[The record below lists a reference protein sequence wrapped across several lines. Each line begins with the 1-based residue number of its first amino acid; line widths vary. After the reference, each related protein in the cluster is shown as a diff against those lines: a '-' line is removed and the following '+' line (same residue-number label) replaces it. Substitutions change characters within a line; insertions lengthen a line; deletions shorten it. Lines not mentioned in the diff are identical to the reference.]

1 MEVNLFEVF
10 MLAFLFLAIAV
21 AVRFLPHTFHF
32 TPVGAALLFFGAKQ
46 QRKWMWLPVAA
57 FIGSD
62 IALDVF
68 VYHYPVGWETLASA
82 SWYVMA
88 VLIGGLLK
96 KDGSKFKLGHIAGA
110 SLAGSV
116 SFFII
121 SNFATWLAYN
131 MYPHSLAGLGACYVA
146 AIPFFTPTLSSDIL
160 YAIAFFGA
168 PHLIEAVKKQMSEMS
183 GDDIAAA

>member
-1 MEVNLFEVF
+1 
-10 MLAFLFLAIAV
+10 MLAYLFLAIAV

-46 QRKWMWLPVAA
+46 QRKWMWVPVLAFAA
-57 FIGSD
+57 SD
-62 IALDVF
+62 IVLNKF
-68 VYHYPVGWETLASA
+68 VYHYPISWETFVSTG
-82 SWYVMA
+82 WYVLA
-88 VLIGGLLK
+88 VLIGGLLS
-96 KDGSKFKLGHIAGA
+96 KDGAKFKLGHVAGA

-116 SFFII
+116 SFFVL
-121 SNFATWLAYN
+121 SNLAVWMAYD
-131 MYPHSLAGLGACYVA
+131 MYPHTLAGLGACYVA

-168 PHLIEAVKKQMSEMS
+168 PHLIEAVKKQMSEMG